1 MRLEVFNAPQVTADD
16 HVRGLAEAPVTVI
29 EYGDYECPYCRGAA
43 RDIHLLLDR
52 YPDTVR
58 FVFRNF
64 PIPQLHPHAEQA
76 AEAAEAAAS
85 QGKFWEMYEL
95 LLQPSFGLDIDS
107 LRGYAIQLGL
117 DTAQFRRDL
126 ASHAYA
132 ARIERDVREG
142 IRNGVNATP
151 KFYVNGER
159 MDGAFPLEGLVDAV
173 RAAVAATSAAR
184 AGLAV
189 AGLAGLLE
197 DDAGEFDA

>member
-1 MRLEVFNAPQVTADD
+1 MKSEEFTAPRVRADD
-16 HVRGLAEAPVTVI
+16 HVRGLADAPVTVI

-43 RDIHLLLDR
+43 RDVHLLLDR

-76 AEAAEAAAS
+76 AEAAEAGAS

-95 LLQPSFGLDIDS
+95 LLQPSSRLDIDS
-107 LRGYAIQLGL
+107 LRGYAIEVGL
-117 DTAQFRRDL
+117 DATRFRRDL
-126 ASHAYA
+126 ASRAYA

-151 KFYVNGER
+151 KFYVNGKR
-159 MDGAFPLEGLVDAV
+159 IDGAFPLEGMVDAV
-173 RAAVAATSAAR
+173 RAAVTAAVP
-184 AGLAV
+184 G
-189 AGLAGLLE
+189 
-197 DDAGEFDA
+197 

>member
-1 MRLEVFNAPQVTADD
+1 MRLEVFTAPQVTADD
-16 HVRGLAEAPVTVI
+16 HVRGLADAPVTVI

-43 RDIHLLLDR
+43 RDVHLLFDR

-95 LLQPSFGLDIDS
+95 LLQPSFRLDIDS
-107 LRGYAIQLGL
+107 LRGYAIQVGL
-117 DTAQFRRDL
+117 DTVQFRRDI

-151 KFYVNGER
+151 KFFVNGKR

-184 AGLAV
+184 AELAA
-189 AGLAGLLE
+189 AGLVGLLE
-197 DDAGEFDA
+197 DDARELDT